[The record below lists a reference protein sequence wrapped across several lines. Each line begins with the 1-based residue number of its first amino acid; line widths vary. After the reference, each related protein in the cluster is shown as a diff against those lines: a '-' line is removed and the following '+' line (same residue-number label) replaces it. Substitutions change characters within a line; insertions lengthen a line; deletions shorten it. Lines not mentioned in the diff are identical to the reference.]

1 MVLCN
6 TLPVFSKYYPIAKY
20 DWFRYNL
27 YKNPTNGVSG
37 LASNEICF
45 FGKHTAKKNIFIP
58 HRHDFYEVIYFLKG
72 KGKQVIGNHEYEVH
86 PHRYCVVPPN
96 VDHVEKLDADG
107 EILFVGFKL
116 DNGVLSDSVSIQQDE
131 AARALPLLESVLRE
145 YRDQKTGYKEAAA
158 AYLQIFLVGLLR
170 ENTRENKECRDL
182 HYVKTY
188 LEQYYGQKINFRELS
203 ALTGYSYDYFRHIF
217 KVAYGIS
224 PQDYLIN
231 VRLEQAKSMLHNTAL
246 SCTQIAI
253 SCGFSNSGQMS
264 VMIKRRYG
272 KSPLALRKAD

>member
-1 MVLCN
+1 
-6 TLPVFSKYYPIAKY
+6 
-20 DWFRYNL
+20 
-27 YKNPTNGVSG
+27 
-37 LASNEICF
+37 
-45 FGKHTAKKNIFIP
+45 
-58 HRHDFYEVIYFLKG
+58 
-72 KGKQVIGNHEYEVH
+72 
-86 PHRYCVVPPN
+86 
-96 VDHVEKLDADG
+96 
-107 EILFVGFKL
+107 
-116 DNGVLSDSVSIQQDE
+116 
-131 AARALPLLESVLRE
+131 
-145 YRDQKTGYKEAAA
+145 
-158 AYLQIFLVGLLR
+158 
-170 ENTRENKECRDL
+170 
-182 HYVKTY
+182 
-188 LEQYYGQKINFRELS
+188 LS